1 MGSKRPSIYSL
12 IHFYKRVWTII
23 SSTIMSYIS
32 TFSLFAI
39 VICVVSNVSG
49 QQGSHLPPPGALPP
63 HMSPPLHMS
72 PPAPAMDPMMLM
84 LLMSGSGSDSSSL
97 PLMLMMMG
105 GNMDP
110 MMLVLMMSMNTC
122 TEPIKDCIEPNNDH
136 KLICGIVA
144 DMPTGK
150 TAQQTAAVHTGVRAI
165 KPCCKCSFKKKGLF

>member
-1 MGSKRPSIYSL
+1 MGSKQPSNNTL

-23 SSTIMSYIS
+23 SSNKMSYIS

-39 VICVVSNVSG
+39 VICVVSSVSG
-49 QQGSHLPPPGALPP
+49 QHPHPPPGALPP
-63 HMSPPLHMS
+63 HMS

-84 LLMSGSGSDSSSL
+84 LLMSSSGSDSSSL

-144 DMPTGK
+144 DMPTGT
-150 TAQQTAAVHTGVRAI
+150 TAQQTAKNTAAGLTGVNAI
-165 KPCCKCSFKKKGLF
+165 KPCCKCTYKKKGLF